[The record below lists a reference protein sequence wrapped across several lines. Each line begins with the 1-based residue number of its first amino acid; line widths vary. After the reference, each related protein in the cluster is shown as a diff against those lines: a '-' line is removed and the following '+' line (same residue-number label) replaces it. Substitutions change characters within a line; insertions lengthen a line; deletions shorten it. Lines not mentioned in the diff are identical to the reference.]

1 MPAYDEALAQQVL
14 LALQEVFPNKVS
26 SHELKARPSFIE
38 VPEDLWLLALDA
50 LLKLGFID
58 GTPYRRG
65 FKKILD
71 GVANLEITLRGRQS
85 LSDTMIRAEQMGI
98 NHGASNKN
106 SKILVTVGG
115 ECFEAEFI
123 EVGHSG
129 GRDGV
134 LYLFKLRD
142 LVKDRGQR
150 NVALFRS
157 GTERVFIEDYD
168 ARVETVRLNVLRR
181 AFDSGAFGF
190 DKLVEDP
197 DRYHE
202 LRLRAADFQS
212 QKKADDETI
221 RRFIKFGAYFLGF
234 KFSPSGPN
242 PFLDFDDTEDL
253 EYLGATKD
261 DIGRNVWFLTQKGY
275 LNSSSAATFDHPS
288 TCSPTS
294 KLIDE
299 IEHGDVESPRPIGAT
314 VTQNFHL
321 YGPNSRINTNSTDN
335 SVNVASVLSEK
346 TFVHMREAAQS
357 ISDESERAKILSR
370 LDDLESTRG
379 SSGFLSAYQT
389 FIATV
394 ADHMTVFAPFIP
406 ALAQMLTPR

>member
-1 MPAYDEALAQQVL
+1 MPAYNEVLAHQIL
-14 LALQEVFPNKVS
+14 LELREVFPNKFS
-26 SHELKARPSFIE
+26 SHDLKQRRPFVE
-38 VPEDLWLLALDA
+38 VPEDQWMLALDA

-71 GVANLEITLRGRQS
+71 GVANLEITSRGRES
-85 LSDTMIRAEQMGI
+85 LTDTVIRGGQPG
-98 NHGASNKN
+98 NKHEPSKTH

-115 ECFEAEFI
+115 ECFKAEFI

-150 NVALFRS
+150 DVALFRS
-157 GTERVFIEDYD
+157 GTLRVFIEDYD
-168 ARVETVRLNVLRR
+168 ARIETVRLNFLRR
-181 AFDSGAFGF
+181 AFDSGTFNF
-190 DKLVEDP
+190 ETPVP
-197 DRYHE
+197 PNQFHE
-202 LRLRAADFQS
+202 LWLRATDFQP
-212 QKKADDETI
+212 QKKVDDETI

-234 KFSPSGPN
+234 KSSN
-242 PFLDFDDTEDL
+242 PFLDFDDPEDL

-288 TCSPTS
+288 RCSPTS

-299 IEHGDVESPRPIGAT
+299 MEQGNVDSPQLIGAT

-321 YGPNSRINTNSTDN
+321 HGPNSRINMNSTDN
-335 SVNVASVLSEK
+335 SVNVASMSNDKMFLQ
-346 TFVHMREAAQS
+346 MREAAKS
-357 ISDESERAKILSR
+357 ISDDAERAKVLSR
-370 LDDLESTRG
+370 LEDLESTRG

-389 FIATV
+389 FMSVI

-406 ALAQMLTPR
+406 ALAQMLSPH